1 MLFATHASRTLAPA
15 ETPVSVGEAKDH
27 LRVDAADEDALI
39 ARLIAAATAHFD
51 GWAGVLG
58 RALVTQTWA
67 ATYPRLASPLA
78 LPLAP
83 VASVASVTYADAT
96 GATQTLA
103 ADQWRL
109 IGRADVAVIEVAEGV
124 TWPQTAERSDAV
136 TVTFTAGY
144 GGASDVPEALRHA
157 ILMAVHDLYDHRG
170 EAVIGGG
177 VRRVPLGVEA
187 LAAPYRRASF

>member
-1 MLFATHASRTLAPA
+1 MPYALHASRTVAPA
-15 ETPVSVGEAKDH
+15 ATPVSVAEAKEH
-27 LRVDAADEDALI
+27 LRLDGYEEDGLVG
-39 ARLIAAATAHFD
+39 RLIAAATAHFD
-51 GWAGVLG
+51 GWGGVLG

-67 ATYPRLASPLA
+67 ATYEALEAPLI

-83 VASVASVTYADAT
+83 ATSVASVTYADVG

-109 IGRADVAVIEVAEGV
+109 IEGADAARVEPAEGV

-144 GGASDVPEALRHA
+144 GGAADVPEALRHA
-157 ILMAVHDLYDHRG
+157 ILMTVHDLYEHRG

-187 LAAPYRRASF
+187 LAGPYRRASF